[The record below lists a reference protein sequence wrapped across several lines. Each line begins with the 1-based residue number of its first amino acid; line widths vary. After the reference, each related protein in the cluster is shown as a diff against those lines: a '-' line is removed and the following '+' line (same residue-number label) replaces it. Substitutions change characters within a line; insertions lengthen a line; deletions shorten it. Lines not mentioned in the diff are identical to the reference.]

1 VDAQLLVNEVQVDR
15 EAGLGGGLVH
25 GPGGD
30 APAGEVEGQVPPVV
44 ASHAGGQPDLPDD
57 LAEPVQRGLGV
68 LPFGQRHRWEQLDA
82 CTLQSRA
89 LSTPDIPP
97 VCLASAMLSSR
108 RR

>member
-1 VDAQLLVNEVQVDR
+1 MRSCWSTKSKSIAK
-15 EAGLGGGLVH
+15 
-25 GPGGD
+25 PGWVPGWSMGRVVMP
-30 APAGEVEGQVPPVV
+30 PAGEVEGQVPPVV
-44 ASHAGGQPDLPDD
+44 APHADGQPDLPDD

-68 LPFGQRHRWEQLDA
+68 LPFGQRHRWEQLHA
-82 CTLQSRA
+82 CTLRSRA